1 MGVIPGGSNPVP
13 EGGQSAADMAAL
25 QLVTED
31 SVRSQVSGKALAPWA
46 SAHGSFFGT
55 IIGGIGSALAAG
67 IAGIGNT
74 VGSWAASFFESG
86 TAVKQVRD
94 GQADLNDR
102 TDLLGSL
109 LDYGAVSTQPGG
121 GDAMKGTGRIP
132 FSYQIGAKKGVRIAD
147 NCIILDDIGVWDL
160 RGQITASWTA
170 NVFNPELKVWLRVL
184 RPDGSIYSQQA
195 HYASTTNSITI
206 PIVTCVMVKEPGYK
220 VDMWAQADG
229 SRGWWR
235 GPEWTRL
242 IVQHITRDISEGGTG
257 GETSAEEIPNPPV
270 EDESEEG

>member
-94 GQADLNDR
+94 GQEDLIGR
-102 TDLLGSL
+102 TDLLE
-109 LDYGAVSTQPGG
+109 
-121 GDAMKGTGRIP
+121 
-132 FSYQIGAKKGVRIAD
+132 GVRGYCAAYQSLNINSEWNVISSNDRYLPYDAPLGPSKGAHVEQGKNIVMD
-147 NCIILDDIGVWDL
+147 EEGLWLVFVQAHARSTGFGDDG
-160 RGQITASWTA
+160 A
-170 NVFNPELKVWLRVL
+170 NLSAIYVTIY
-184 RPDGSIYSQQA
+184 RPDGTTQVRDVVFDQPNA
-195 HYASTTNSITI
+195 GNWASVGGSFPVVI
-206 PIVTCVMVKEPGYK
+206 PEPGCYIK
-220 VDMWAQADG
+220 VRAWSSRWRWWDG
-229 SRGWWR
+229 GARNAWMAVVKQDN
-235 GPEWTRL
+235 RL
-242 IVQHITRDISEGGTG
+242 KNQGSNTVPD
-257 GETSAEEIPNPPV
+257 ETQ
-270 EDESEEG
+270 